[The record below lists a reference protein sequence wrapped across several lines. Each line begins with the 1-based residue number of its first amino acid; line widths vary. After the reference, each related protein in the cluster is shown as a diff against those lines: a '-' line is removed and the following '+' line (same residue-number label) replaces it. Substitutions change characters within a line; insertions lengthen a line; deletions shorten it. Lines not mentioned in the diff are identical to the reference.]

1 MFYTYYMYLKSLE
14 LVGFKSFG
22 KKSELEFST
31 AITAVV
37 GPNGSGK
44 SNCAEAFRFVLGEQ
58 SMKGLRSKRGED
70 LIWGGSSEL
79 PRSNRASAKA
89 TFNNTPVQGKRLFN
103 IDFDEVSIER
113 VVYRDGTN
121 EYAIN
126 GSKVRLKDIQELLAG
141 ANVGASGHHIISQG
155 EADRVLAASPKERK
169 QMIDDALGLRI
180 YQYKKDESLRKLEK
194 TEENREQVDALRREN
209 APHLKFLEKQMKKL
223 ERARELRSELVQKY
237 YEYLRREENHLT
249 LERSD
254 IEEGRKGPEQELHE
268 VQKRITD
275 LRHALEGD
283 KRGDK
288 ESTELLALEQRL
300 STLRAEHAEHS
311 RVMGRVEGQI
321 AYEERRIAEEKK
333 RAEHEEGS
341 PIPYKE
347 ARHFWDELTRILDA
361 AVDGGDVEPLRHGVR
376 EAQHLLRKFI
386 ERFKSESESYEPDTK
401 ELERLETERKN
412 AEAQI
417 ARVAAHIATQEGN
430 IRELKTRIEASKD
443 QNREQERELFTL
455 MAQETA
461 VRATLKSLKD
471 REMSLMRE
479 EEEFK
484 REIGEGIALIGRQV
498 MGYKEFALS
507 DPSLNLD
514 TGNTEDRTAQL
525 ERRRE
530 LEKLK
535 IRLEEMGGASADDIT
550 KEYTEVKERDDFL
563 TKELADLDASAEAL
577 RRLIEDLEKELN
589 EKFSAGVSAIS
600 TQFNEYFALMFGG
613 GSAKLKVVE
622 QKKRNK
628 LMTALFGEEGTETL
642 TEGGDEEEVE
652 VESGV
657 DVEVSLPR
665 KRVQSLMMLSGGERA
680 LTSIALI
687 FAMSQVNPPPFL
699 ILDETDAALD
709 EANSRRYGDMIENLA
724 KKSQL
729 ILITH
734 NRETM
739 SRAGVLYGITM
750 GLDGVSRI
758 LSVRFEEAAAV
769 AK

>member
-1 MFYTYYMYLKSLE
+1 MHLKSLE

-79 PRSNRASAKA
+79 PRSNRASVKA

-113 VVYRDGTN
+113 VVFRDGTN
-121 EYAIN
+121 EYSIN
-126 GSKVRLKDIQELLAG
+126 GSRVRLKDVQELLAG
-141 ANVGASGHHIISQG
+141 ANIGASGHHIISQG

-194 TEENREQVDALRREN
+194 TEENRAQVDALRKEN

-223 ERARELRSELVQKY
+223 ERARELRSDLVQKY
-237 YEYLRREENHLT
+237 HEYLKREEKYLT

-254 IEEGRKGPEQELHE
+254 IEEGRKDPEHELSE
-268 VQKRITD
+268 VQGRIAT
-275 LRHALEGD
+275 LRTALEHA
-283 KRGDK
+283 KKGDK
-288 ESTELLALEQRL
+288 ESAELLDLEHKL
-300 STLRAEHAEHS
+300 STLRAEHAEHA
-311 RVMGRVEGQI
+311 RVMGRIEGQI

-333 RAEHEEGS
+333 RAEHEEGA
-341 PIPYKE
+341 PVPYKE
-347 ARHFWDELTRILDA
+347 ARSFWDELTRVLDT
-361 AVDGGDVEPLRHGVR
+361 AVDGGDIEPLRHGLR
-376 EAQHLLRKFI
+376 EAQKLLRHFI
-386 ERFKSESESYEPDTK
+386 ERHKAEGAEYEPDTK
-401 ELERLETERKN
+401 NLEHLETERAN
-412 AEAQI
+412 AEAQMT
-417 ARVAAHIATQEGN
+417 RIATLISEREAN
-430 IRELKTRIEASKD
+430 IRDLKNRIEQGKD

-471 REMSLMRE
+471 RETILMRE

-498 MGYKEFALS
+498 MGYKEFVLTGS
-507 DPSLNLD
+507 TLNLD
-514 TGNTEDRTAQL
+514 TDTAEDRTAQL

-563 TKELADLDASAEAL
+563 AKELTDLDASSEAL
-577 RRLIEDLEKELN
+577 RTLIEDLEHELN

-613 GSAKLKVVE
+613 GNAKLKVVE
-622 QKKRNK
+622 QKKRTK
-628 LMTALFGEEGTETL
+628 LMTALFG
-642 TEGGDEEEVE
+642 DEEIVSMEDGSEEEEE

-657 DVEVSLPR
+657 EVEVSLPR
-665 KRVQSLMMLSGGERA
+665 KRVQNLMMLSGGERA

-709 EANSRRYGDMIENLA
+709 EANSRRYGDMIENLS

-750 GLDGVSRI
+750 GLDGVSKI

>member
-1 MFYTYYMYLKSLE
+1 MYLKSLE

-79 PRSNRASAKA
+79 PRSNRASVKA

-113 VVYRDGTN
+113 VVFRDGTN
-121 EYAIN
+121 EYSIN
-126 GSKVRLKDIQELLAG
+126 GSRVRLKDVQELLAG

-194 TEENREQVDALRREN
+194 TEENRAQVDALRKEN

-223 ERARELRSELVQKY
+223 ERARELRSDLVQKY
-237 YEYLRREENHLT
+237 HEYLKREENYLT

-254 IEEGRKGPEQELHE
+254 IEEGRKDPEHELSE
-268 VQKRITD
+268 VQGRIAT
-275 LRHALEGD
+275 LRTALEHA
-283 KRGDK
+283 KKGDK
-288 ESTELLALEQRL
+288 ESAELLDLEHKL
-300 STLRAEHAEHS
+300 STLRAEHAEHA
-311 RVMGRVEGQI
+311 RVMGRIEGQI

-333 RAEHEEGS
+333 RAEHEEGA
-341 PIPYKE
+341 PVPYKE
-347 ARHFWDELTRILDA
+347 ARSFWDELTRVLDT
-361 AVDGGDVEPLRHGVR
+361 AVDGGDIEPLRHGLR
-376 EAQHLLRKFI
+376 EAQKLLRHFI
-386 ERFKSESESYEPDTK
+386 ERHKAEGAEYEPDTK
-401 ELERLETERKN
+401 NLEHLETERAN
-412 AEAQI
+412 AEAQMTRI
-417 ARVAAHIATQEGN
+417 STLISEREAN
-430 IRELKTRIEASKD
+430 IRDLKNRIEQGKD

-471 REMSLMRE
+471 RETILMRE

-498 MGYKEFALS
+498 MGYKEFALTG
-507 DPSLNLD
+507 PTLNLD
-514 TGNTEDRTAQL
+514 TDTAEDRSAQL

-563 TKELADLDASAEAL
+563 AKELTDLDASSEAL
-577 RRLIEDLEKELN
+577 RTLIEDLEHELN

-613 GSAKLKVVE
+613 GNAKLKVVE
-622 QKKRNK
+622 QKKRTK
-628 LMTALFGEEGTETL
+628 LMTALFG
-642 TEGGDEEEVE
+642 DEETMSMEDGSEEDEE

-657 DVEVSLPR
+657 EVEVSLPR
-665 KRVQSLMMLSGGERA
+665 KRVQNLMMLSGGERA

-709 EANSRRYGDMIENLA
+709 EANSRRYGDMIENLS

-750 GLDGVSRI
+750 GLDGVSKI